1 MREIIQEYEI
11 AVKVQNI
18 VTDNG
23 LNFVKAMKTY
33 LETFTP
39 EQQTAL
45 LPIASASQNA
55 SNGSVSTLFQPP
67 IDPEILNLLTENS
80 EESNTETLKETNDDP
95 SLFDVLS
102 FSPTT
107 DFDEDLSS
115 LPSLPS
121 HIRCASHTLNLLA
134 TTDVEEVLTLRK
146 DERFAQIL
154 KQSMKKMK
162 SLWTRCNMST
172 RSCDIMKTELR
183 KSNAQISFYF
193 FYILFYHHRTLVT
206 HTWGNEME
214 FYI

>member
-80 EESNTETLKETNDDP
+80 EEYNTETLKETNDDFFLRYLTYCLFRQQRTLTKT
-95 SLFDVLS
+95 SLRFLLS
-102 FSPTT
+102 
-107 DFDEDLSS
+107 
-115 LPSLPS
+115 
-121 HIRCASHTLNLLA
+121 HHTLG
-134 TTDVEEVLTLRK
+134 VLP
-146 DERFAQIL
+146 
-154 KQSMKKMK
+154 
-162 SLWTRCNMST
+162 
-172 RSCDIMKTELR
+172 
-183 KSNAQISFYF
+183 
-193 FYILFYHHRTLVT
+193 T
-206 HTWGNEME
+206 HSI
-214 FYI
+214 F